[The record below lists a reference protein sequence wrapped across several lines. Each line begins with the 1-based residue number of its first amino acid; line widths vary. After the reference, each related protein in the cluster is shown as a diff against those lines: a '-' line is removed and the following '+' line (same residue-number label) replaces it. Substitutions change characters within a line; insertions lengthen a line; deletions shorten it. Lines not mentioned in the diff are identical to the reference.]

1 MRPHSYNDE
10 PIYSE
15 LVFKSPF
22 EGSLTEPLPQGNTG
36 NPSPDMDIQI
46 YEWDGIKNRT
56 YRPDLSSDSDYFS
69 SSTYRVS
76 DNFKG
81 KHSSEIKEIY
91 HAATEK
97 AQLININSEKSL
109 DGIIML
115 CWMSA
120 FFERLGDFAFYE

>member
-1 MRPHSYNDE
+1 MPSPCSYTDE

-22 EGSLTEPLPQGNTG
+22 EVPLAEQGLPQGNTG

-69 SSTYRVS
+69 SSTYRVN

-81 KHSSEIKEIY
+81 KPNPLRLALSREF
-91 HAATEK
+91 
-97 AQLININSEKSL
+97 
-109 DGIIML
+109 GIHTFSPRNL
-115 CWMSA
+115 
-120 FFERLGDFAFYE
+120 LPN